1 MDNIREESYSDGSDL
16 TLDDLSC
23 GSSPF
28 EVSGESDSVQA
39 SSEGEGG
46 AVNDVNILPYQFE
59 SYLPEPEATSS
70 NDNDASGERID
81 RRNDN
86 SW

>member
-1 MDNIREESYSDGSDL
+1 MMDNIREESYSDGSDL

-39 SSEGEGG
+39 TSEGERGG
-46 AVNDVNILPYQFE
+46 GL
-59 SYLPEPEATSS
+59 
-70 NDNDASGERID
+70 
-81 RRNDN
+81 
-86 SW
+86 